1 MRLRLYTEKAIW
13 EEVEKRLY
21 AEREK
26 EELRQRLE
34 RFECEIRELR
44 ERVWCLEHPATMDP
58 KGENINE

>member
-21 AEREK
+21 QEREK

-44 ERVWCLEHPATMDP
+44 ERVWSLEHPPVVNP
-58 KGENINE
+58 KEETEG